1 MPDMQPRHTFELIKK
16 FITSKHPDAK
26 VTLVATLDPYQGAV
40 TGPHLD
46 AAGRAIEAAFGTKPA
61 LVREGGS
68 VGAVLTMRK
77 YVDTPIIM
85 LPLSLPEHSWH
96 APGEFFDW
104 GQASG
109 GIKMY
114 AHYFQPWPASSTCH
128 QPLP

>member
-1 MPDMQPRHTFELIKK
+1 ME
-16 FITSKHPDAK
+16 A
-26 VTLVATLDPYQGAV
+26 ATQ
-40 TGPHLD
+40 
-46 AAGRAIEAAFGTKPA
+46 AIEAAFGVKPA

-68 VGAVLTMRK
+68 VGAILKITK

-85 LPLSLPEHSWH
+85 LPLSLPEQGWH

-114 AHYFQPWPASSTCH
+114 AYYFDAVAGQ
-128 QPLP
+128 